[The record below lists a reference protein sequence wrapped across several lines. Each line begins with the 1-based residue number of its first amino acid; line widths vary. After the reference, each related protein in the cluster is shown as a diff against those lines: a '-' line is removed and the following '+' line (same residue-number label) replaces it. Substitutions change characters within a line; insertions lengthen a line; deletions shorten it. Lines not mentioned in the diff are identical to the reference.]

1 MTVFAGVRK
10 LTAQDSVVAET
21 STSFSSNNGAFIL
34 SSGTSVGNYFGLRG
48 SAAAAYNS
56 IFTAP
61 QTSVQSVV
69 FDIAGAVIS
78 AEIEPRIN
86 GAVPTLAVASAG
98 PAGTG
103 NFGNYPL
110 YIGRRGG
117 TTLPFNGHIY
127 GLIVRGAATT
137 DAKITQTE
145 KWLAKKTGVAL

>member
-1 MTVFAGVRK
+1 
-10 LTAQDSVVAET
+10 
-21 STSFSSNNGAFIL
+21 
-34 SSGTSVGNYFGLRG
+34 
-48 SAAAAYNS
+48 
-56 IFTAP
+56 
-61 QTSVQSVV
+61 VQSVV

-145 KWLAKKTGVAL
+145 KWLAKKTGVTL